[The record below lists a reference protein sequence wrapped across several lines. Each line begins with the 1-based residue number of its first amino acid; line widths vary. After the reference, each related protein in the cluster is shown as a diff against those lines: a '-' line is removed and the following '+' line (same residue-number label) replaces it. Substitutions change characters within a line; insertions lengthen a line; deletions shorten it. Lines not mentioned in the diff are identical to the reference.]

1 MKDREWK
8 VPNHPTKKSHNYSS
22 QSLFFL
28 RKMPIIRFEGCF
40 IIILRQMFHFSK
52 DKEISKNEEAF
63 HPD

>member
-1 MKDREWK
+1 MERANSPHEK
-8 VPNHPTKKSHNYSS
+8 NHNYSS

-40 IIILRQMFHFSK
+40 IITLRQMFHFSK

>member
-40 IIILRQMFHFSK
+40 IITLRQMFHVSK

-63 HPD
+63 YPD